1 MDNIKKIII
10 GIDPGEKGFLSV
22 MNPSG
27 DYEFCS
33 VLDSSKGE
41 VDKFIKRQVK
51 LSRDNS
57 CGIIA
62 VMEEVHAIFGSSAK
76 STFSFGKI
84 NGIIEAMLIANGVP
98 YHLVQPKMWQKE
110 IWINQ
115 DKIYKET
122 GRRGKDGKPI
132 KAIDQKPTSV
142 NAARRLFPDV
152 DFRRSCKCQK
162 PDDNKCDSLLMA
174 EYARRKNL

>member
-1 MDNIKKIII
+1 MNTNKIII
-10 GIDPGEKGFLSV
+10 GIDPGEKGYLSV
-22 MNPSG
+22 IYPFG

-33 VLDSSKGE
+33 VLDTPKGE
-41 VDKFIKRQVK
+41 VDKFIKKQIE
-51 LSRDNS
+51 LSRDRS
-57 CGIIA
+57 FGIIA

-76 STFSFGKI
+76 STFAFGRI
-84 NGIIEAMLIANGVP
+84 NGILEAMLISNSVP
-98 YHLVQPKMWQKE
+98 YHFVQPKIWQKE
-110 IWINQ
+110 IWISQ
-115 DKIYKET
+115 DKIYKDS

-132 KAIDQKPTSV
+132 KTIDQKPTSV

-152 DFRRSCKCQK
+152 DFRRSNKCKN